1 MSKRCWE
8 VFEEVR
14 GFFFG
19 WNGVF
24 KNSERVCKSKL
35 GILQE
40 ERVQGVQSLKRWVI
54 YFVKFLCFYGFG
66 FIKSFLQKWVRMYQ
80 IVWDL
85 LIVGVEVMQLNVMVF
100 VVD

>member
-35 GILQE
+35 GILRE
-40 ERVQGVQSLKRWVI
+40 ERVRGV
-54 YFVKFLCFYGFG
+54 
-66 FIKSFLQKWVRMYQ
+66 
-80 IVWDL
+80 
-85 LIVGVEVMQLNVMVF
+85 
-100 VVD
+100 